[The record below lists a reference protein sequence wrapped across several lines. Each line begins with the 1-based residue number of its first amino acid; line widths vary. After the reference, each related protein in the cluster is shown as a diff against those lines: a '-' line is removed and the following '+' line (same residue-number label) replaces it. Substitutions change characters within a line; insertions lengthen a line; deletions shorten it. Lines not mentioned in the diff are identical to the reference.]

1 MRCPF
6 CGHVEDRVVD
16 SRTTQAGEVIRR
28 RRECLDCERRYT
40 TYERIEEVFPRIIK
54 RDGSREDYDRTK
66 ISNGLRLSCSKR
78 PISTAQLDAVVDRVE
93 VRLLELGVR
102 EVESDW
108 IGSCIT
114 EELRGLDPVA
124 YIRFASVYRGFS
136 DIEEFINEL
145 RELEASRQPE
155 EKNSEE

>member
-28 RRECLDCERRYT
+28 RRECLDCGRRYT

-54 RDGSREDYDRTK
+54 RDGSREDYDRAK

-78 PISTAQLDAVVDRVE
+78 PISTAQLDEVVDRVE
-93 VRLLELGVR
+93 VRMLELGAR
-102 EVESDW
+102 EVSSDW
-108 IGSCIT
+108 IGSSIT

-145 RELEASRQPE
+145 RELEASRQPDE
-155 EKNSEE
+155 PSSEE

>member
-54 RDGSREDYDRTK
+54 RDGSREDYDRAK

-93 VRLLELGVR
+93 VRLLELGTR
-102 EVESDW
+102 EVSSDW

-145 RELEASRQPE
+145 RDLEASRQPE
-155 EKNSEE
+155 EKSSEE